1 MKRILV
7 SVACSLAA
15 LPLAA
20 APAAASGAAAA
31 KQAKIVD
38 QVFAKFDSDSA
49 PGCSVGVFQDG
60 KTVVQ
65 RNYGVAD
72 VATRA
77 PLTGDTVFY
86 MASVSKQFTSLAA
99 ATLVEAGKLRLDDD
113 IRRWIPEL
121 PDYGTPITVSMLMHH
136 TSGAREVL
144 GLFALSGT
152 EAYETLTIPQ
162 VLRMMVR
169 QKELNFTP
177 GSQYSY
183 TNGGYFLLAQVVARA
198 SGMPFHEYARKHIL
212 EPTGMSNSYFRPD
225 AAPAGAKVAHGY
237 VRDKAS
243 GAYSVRDTYPA
254 FSGSGGLMSTV
265 NDFAR
270 YDYDFHI
277 GHKVWTDRVREI
289 MLTPG
294 RLNDGKLIDAGQ
306 GLSYAAG
313 LRVGKL
319 RGQPWVE
326 HSGGHAA
333 FTTNYSIQPKLRS
346 GVVALCNRADDS
358 PAIYTLRTAEQLF
371 PKAFSGPAVSKERP
385 ERPKEETQPV
395 PVALA
400 TALGVKS
407 ALYRSEE
414 LDADYLFEPDGDA
427 LQVRVFSG
435 FAIGEPMERLG
446 RFRLQAADV
455 LRGESGT
462 LRLERGA
469 GDKITGFVLSMGRLE
484 GGVKFTRIN

>member
-7 SVACSLAA
+7 SLACSFAALQTLAA
-15 LPLAA
+15 PGT
-20 APAAASGAAAA
+20 PAANPAD
-31 KQAKIVD
+31 IVD
-38 QVFAKFDSDSA
+38 QIFAKFGSDSA

-60 KTVVQ
+60 KILVQ

-72 VATRA
+72 IATRA

-99 ATLVEAGKLRLDDD
+99 AKLIEDGKLRLDDD

-121 PDYGTPITVSMLMHH
+121 HDYGTPVTVAMLMHH

-144 GLFALSGT
+144 GLFSLAGT
-152 EAYETLTIPQ
+152 QAYETLTIPQ

-169 QKELNFTP
+169 QQELNFTP
-177 GSQYSY
+177 GSHYTYS
-183 TNGGYFLLAQVVARA
+183 NGGYFLLATVVARA
-198 SGMPFHEYARKHIL
+198 SGMPFHEFARKRIL
-212 EPTGMSNSYFRPD
+212 EPMGMRNSYFRPD
-225 AAPAGAKVAHGY
+225 AAPTDAKVAHGY

-265 NDFAR
+265 NDFAK

-277 GHKVWTDRVREI
+277 GHQVWTDRVREI

-294 RLNDGKLIDAGQ
+294 RLNDGTLIDAGQ

-333 FTTNYSIQPKLRS
+333 FTTNYSIQPELRS

-358 PAIYTLRTAEQLF
+358 PAKYTLRTAEQLF
-371 PKAFSGPAVSKERP
+371 PQAFSGPVVASERP
-385 ERPKEETQPV
+385 EQPKVDTQPV
-395 PVALA
+395 PAALA

-414 LDADYLFEPDGDA
+414 LDADYLFEPNGDA
-427 LQVRVFSG
+427 LQVRVFSD
-435 FAIGEPMERLG
+435 FAMGEPLEPLG
-446 RFRLQAADV
+446 GLRLQATDV
-455 LRGESGT
+455 LRGDSGTT
-462 LRLERGA
+462 LRLTRGA
-469 GDKITGFVLSMGRLE
+469 GDKITGFTLSMGRLE
-484 GGVKFTRIN
+484 GGMKFTRIN

>member
-7 SVACSLAA
+7 SVAGSLAVMQA
-15 LPLAA
+15 LAA
-20 APAAASGAAAA
+20 VPEAAAR
-31 KQAKIVD
+31 QAEIVD
-38 QVFAKFDSDSA
+38 QIFAKFDSDSA

-60 KTVVQ
+60 KVLVQ

-72 VATRA
+72 IATRA

-121 PDYGTPITVSMLMHH
+121 PDYGMPVTVAMLMHH

-144 GLFALSGT
+144 GLFALAGT

-177 GSQYSY
+177 GSKYTYS
-183 TNGGYFLLAQVVARA
+183 NGGYFLLAQVVARA
-198 SGMPFHEYARKHIL
+198 AGMPFHEFARKHIL
-212 EPTGMSNSYFRPD
+212 EPMGMRNSYFRPD
-225 AAPAGAKVAHGY
+225 AAPAGARIAHGY
-237 VRDKAS
+237 VHDEATDV
-243 GAYSVRDTYPA
+243 YSVRDTYPA

-265 NDFAR
+265 NDFAK

-294 RLNDGKLIDAGQ
+294 RLNDGAPIDAGQ
-306 GLSYAAG
+306 GLNYAGG

-358 PAIYTLRTAEQLF
+358 PGKYTLRTAEQLF
-371 PKAFSGPAVSKERP
+371 PQAFSGPAVSSERR
-385 ERPKEETQPV
+385 EGPKVETQPV
-395 PVALA
+395 PAALA
-400 TALGVKS
+400 AALGVKS

-414 LDADYLFEPDGDA
+414 LDTDYLFESDGDA
-427 LQVRVFSG
+427 LTVRVFSD
-435 FAIGEPMERLG
+435 FAMGEPSEPLG
-446 RFRLQAADV
+446 HLRLQEADV
-455 LRGESGT
+455 LRGDSGT

-469 GDKITGFVLSMGRLE
+469 GDKITGFTLSMGRLE